1 VSSIFEKS
9 NEALIFTPL
18 GVATKSAPFSVGVM
32 VGSPLAAFFE
42 NKKTTLSIEPSGPC
56 WIFTSLA

>member
-18 GVATKSAPFSVGVM
+18 GAATKSAPFSFGVM
-32 VGSPLAAFFE
+32 VGSPLAAFFG
-42 NKKTTLSIEPSGPC
+42 NKKTTLSI
-56 WIFTSLA
+56 